1 MCNDNFFWGVMNP
14 LLEVKTQISEKAFI
28 DLCFFLKK
36 MVKLPF
42 EAVNGRF
49 YFTYGR
55 GKTAENSA

>member
-1 MCNDNFFWGVMNP
+1 MNP